1 MEKMDDLVYQT
12 KQKIENIKDW
22 IKREVELQEI
32 NKKFF
37 NTKNKKDDF
46 LGKNYIYF
54 SDAELNYLDFQI
66 PKEKKASEELPK
78 INVKNKGVS
87 EELQE
92 ISVENKEVSTNLLN
106 SYFKDKTNAETLI
119 QIIEDYKNRDIKIL
133 DPDEI
138 EIPSEVLRLKN
149 NGNINVKANAEQYQR
164 IRELAVKNN
173 VAIANFMNFV
183 LWEFLK
189 KFDK

>member
-1 MEKMDDLVYQT
+1 M
-12 KQKIENIKDW
+12 
-22 IKREVELQEI
+22 
-32 NKKFF
+32 
-37 NTKNKKDDF
+37 
-46 LGKNYIYF
+46 
-54 SDAELNYLDFQI
+54 
-66 PKEKKASEELPK
+66 
-78 INVKNKGVS
+78 
-87 EELQE
+87 
-92 ISVENKEVSTNLLN
+92 
-106 SYFKDKTNAETLI
+106 
-119 QIIEDYKNRDIKIL
+119 IEDYKNKDIKLL
-133 DPDEI
+133 DADEI

>member
-1 MEKMDDLVYQT
+1 MEKMDNLVYQT
-12 KQKIENIKDW
+12 REKIENIKSW
-22 IKREVELQEI
+22 IEKEIKLQEI
-32 NKKFF
+32 KKKFF
-37 NTKNKKDDF
+37 NTKRKRDDF
-46 LGKNYIYF
+46 LGTNYIYF
-54 SDAELNYLDFQI
+54 SDAELNYLEFEI
-66 PKEKKASEELPK
+66 PKKKEVVEEITK
-78 INVKNKGVS
+78 TTVENKGVS
-87 EELQE
+87 EELQQ
-92 ISVENKEVSTNLLN
+92 VTTENTEVSTNLLN
-106 SYFKDKTNAETLI
+106 NYFKDKTNAETLI
-119 QIIEDYKNRDIKIL
+119 KIIEDYKNKDIKIL

-149 NGNINVKANAEQYQR
+149 DGNINVKANASQYQR

>member
-1 MEKMDDLVYQT
+1 MQKMDNLVYQT
-12 KQKIENIKDW
+12 REKIENIKSW
-22 IKREVELQEI
+22 IEKEVELKEI

-37 NTKNKKDDF
+37 NTQNKKDDF

-54 SDAELNYLDFQI
+54 SDTELEYLDFKI
-66 PKEKKASEELPK
+66 PNKKK
-78 INVKNKGVS
+78 VS
-87 EELQE
+87 EE
-92 ISVENKEVSTNLLN
+92 IPKITVENKEVSTNLLN

-119 QIIEDYKNRDIKIL
+119 KMIEDYKNKDIKLL
-133 DPDEI
+133 DADEI

-149 NGNINVKANAEQYQR
+149 NGNINVKANAEQYQK

>member
-1 MEKMDDLVYQT
+1 MEKMDNLVYQT
-12 KQKIENIKDW
+12 KQKIENIKSW
-22 IKREVELQEI
+22 IKEEVELQEI

-54 SDAELNYLDFQI
+54 SDAELKYLDFEIPAKKEVIEEI
-66 PKEKKASEELPK
+66 PKITVE
-78 INVKNKGVS
+78 NKGVS
-87 EELQE
+87 EKLSE
-92 ISVENKEVSTNLLN
+92 VTKENTEVSTNLLN

-119 QIIEDYKNRDIKIL
+119 QIIEDYKNRNIKLL
-133 DPDEI
+133 DADEI

>member
-1 MEKMDDLVYQT
+1 MEKMDNLVYQT
-12 KQKIENIKDW
+12 REKIENIKDW
-22 IKREVELQEI
+22 IKREVKLQEI
-32 NKKFF
+32 KKKFF
-37 NTKNKKDDF
+37 NTKRKRDDF
-46 LGKNYIYF
+46 LGTNYIYF
-54 SDAELNYLDFQI
+54 SDAELKYLDFEI
-66 PKEKKASEELPK
+66 PQK
-78 INVKNKGVS
+78 KGVS
-87 EELQE
+87 EEIQKVNTENEVVSEEL
-92 ISVENKEVSTNLLN
+92 SKVSAENKEVSTNLLN
-106 SYFKDKTNAETLI
+106 NYFKDKTNAETLI
-119 QIIEDYKNRDIKIL
+119 KIIEDYKNKDIKLL
-133 DPDEI
+133 DVDEI

>member
-1 MEKMDDLVYQT
+1 MEKMDNLVYQT

-54 SDAELNYLDFQI
+54 TDAELEYLDFEV
-66 PKEKKASEELPK
+66 PKEKKASEESPK
-78 INVKNKGVS
+78 ETTENEVVS
-87 EELQE
+87 EELQKV
-92 ISVENKEVSTNLLN
+92 SNENKEVSTNLLN
-106 SYFKDKTNAETLI
+106 NYFKDKTNAETLI
-119 QIIEDYKNRDIKIL
+119 KIIEDYKNKDIKIL

-149 NGNINVKANAEQYQR
+149 DGNINVKANASQYQR

>member
-1 MEKMDDLVYQT
+1 MEKMDNLVYQT
-12 KQKIENIKDW
+12 KQKIENIKSW
-22 IKREVELQEI
+22 IKEEVDLKEI

-37 NTKNKKDDF
+37 NTQKKKKDF
-46 LGKNYIYF
+46 LKTNYIYF
-54 SDAELNYLDFQI
+54 TAEELKYLDFEIPEEKKVSEEI
-66 PKEKKASEELPK
+66 PKITVENE
-78 INVKNKGVS
+78 VVS
-87 EELQE
+87 EEL
-92 ISVENKEVSTNLLN
+92 SKVSAENKEVSTNLLN
-106 SYFKDKTNAETLI
+106 NYFKDKTNAETLI
-119 QIIEDYKNRDIKIL
+119 KIIEDYKNKDIKLL
-133 DPDEI
+133 DADEI

>member
-1 MEKMDDLVYQT
+1 MEKMDNLFYQT
-12 KQKIENIKDW
+12 RQKIETIKSW
-22 IKREVELQEI
+22 IEKEIKLQEI

-54 SDAELNYLDFQI
+54 SDAELEYLDFEV
-66 PKEKKASEELPK
+66 PKEKKASEEIPK
-78 INVKNKGVS
+78 ITVENKGVS
-87 EELQE
+87 EELQK
-92 ISVENKEVSTNLLN
+92 VTQENTEVSTNLLN
-106 SYFKDKTNAETLI
+106 NYFKDKTNAETLI
-119 QIIEDYKNRDIKIL
+119 KMIEDYKNKDIKLL
-133 DPDEI
+133 DADEI

-149 NGNINVKANAEQYQR
+149 DGNINVKANASQYQR

>member
-1 MEKMDDLVYQT
+1 MEKMDNLVYQT

-54 SDAELNYLDFQI
+54 SDAELKYLEFEI
-66 PKEKKASEELPK
+66 PKKNGVSEEIPK
-78 INVKNKGVS
+78 ISTENTKVS

-92 ISVENKEVSTNLLN
+92 VTKENTEVSTNLLN
-106 SYFKDKTNAETLI
+106 NYFKDKTNAETLI
-119 QIIEDYKNRDIKIL
+119 RIIEDYKNRDIKLL
-133 DPDEI
+133 DADEI

>member
-1 MEKMDDLVYQT
+1 MEKMDNLVYQT
-12 KQKIENIKDW
+12 RQKIENIKSW
-22 IKREVELQEI
+22 IEKEVKLQEI
-32 NKKFF
+32 KNKFF
-37 NTKNKKDDF
+37 NTKRKRDDF
-46 LGKNYIYF
+46 LGTNYIYF
-54 SDAELNYLDFQI
+54 TDAELKYLEFEI

-78 INVKNKGVS
+78 ETTENEVVS
-87 EELQE
+87 EELQKV
-92 ISVENKEVSTNLLN
+92 SKENMEVNTNLLN
-106 SYFKDKTNAETLI
+106 NYFKDKTNAETLI
-119 QIIEDYKNRDIKIL
+119 KMIEDYKNRDVKLL
-133 DPDEI
+133 DADEI

>member
-1 MEKMDDLVYQT
+1 MEKMDNLVYQT
-12 KQKIENIKDW
+12 RQKIETIKSW
-22 IKREVELQEI
+22 IEKEIKLQEI

-54 SDAELNYLDFQI
+54 SDAELKYLEFEI
-66 PKEKKASEELPK
+66 PKKKGVSEEIPK
-78 INVKNKGVS
+78 ISTENTKVS

-92 ISVENKEVSTNLLN
+92 VTKENTEVSTNLLN
-106 SYFKDKTNAETLI
+106 NYFKDKTNAETLI
-119 QIIEDYKNRDIKIL
+119 KIIEDYKNKDIKIL

>member
-1 MEKMDDLVYQT
+1 MEKMDNLVYQT
-12 KQKIENIKDW
+12 KQKIENIKSW
-22 IKREVELQEI
+22 IEKEVELQEI

-54 SDAELNYLDFQI
+54 SDAELKYLEFEI
-66 PKEKKASEELPK
+66 PKKKGVSEEIPK
-78 INVKNKGVS
+78 ISTENTKVS

-92 ISVENKEVSTNLLN
+92 VTKENTEVSTNLLN
-106 SYFKDKTNAETLI
+106 NYFKDKTNAETLI
-119 QIIEDYKNRDIKIL
+119 KMIEDYKNKDIKIL

-149 NGNINVKANAEQYQR
+149 DGNINVKANASQYQR

>member
-1 MEKMDDLVYQT
+1 MEKLDNLVYQT
-12 KQKIENIKDW
+12 RQKIETIKSW
-22 IKREVELQEI
+22 IDKEVKLQEI

-54 SDAELNYLDFQI
+54 SDAELKYLEFEI
-66 PKEKKASEELPK
+66 PKKKGVSEEILK
-78 INVKNKGVS
+78 ISTENTKVS

-92 ISVENKEVSTNLLN
+92 VTKENTEVSTNLLSN
-106 SYFKDKTNAETLI
+106 YFKEKANAEILI
-119 QIIEDYKNRDIKIL
+119 KLVEDYKNKDIKIL

>member
-1 MEKMDDLVYQT
+1 MEKMDNLVYQT
-12 KQKIENIKDW
+12 RQKLENIKDW
-22 IKREVELQEI
+22 IKREVDLKEI

-46 LGKNYIYF
+46 LEKNYIYF
-54 SDAELNYLDFQI
+54 SDEELKYLDFQI
-66 PKEKKASEELPK
+66 PKEKKVSEEIPK
-78 INVKNKGVS
+78 VNTENEVVS
-87 EELQE
+87 EEL
-92 ISVENKEVSTNLLN
+92 SKVTKENTEVSTNLLSN
-106 SYFKDKTNAETLI
+106 YFKEKENAETLI
-119 QIIEDYKNRDIKIL
+119 KIIEEYKNKDIKIL

-149 NGNINVKANAEQYQR
+149 DGNINVKANASQYQR

>member
-1 MEKMDDLVYQT
+1 MEKMDNLVYQT
-12 KQKIENIKDW
+12 RQKIETIKSW
-22 IKREVELQEI
+22 IEKEVKLQEI

-54 SDAELNYLDFQI
+54 SDAELKYLDFEI
-66 PKEKKASEELPK
+66 PEEKKVSEEIPK
-78 INVKNKGVS
+78 INTENKGVS
-87 EELQE
+87 DELQK
-92 ISVENKEVSTNLLN
+92 VTTENTEVSTNLLN

-119 QIIEDYKNRDIKIL
+119 QIIEDYKNRSIKLL
-133 DPDEI
+133 DADEI

>member
-1 MEKMDDLVYQT
+1 MEKMDNLVYQT
-12 KQKIENIKDW
+12 RQKLENIKSW
-22 IKREVELQEI
+22 IEEKVDLKEI

-37 NTKNKKDDF
+37 NTQKKKKDF
-46 LGKNYIYF
+46 LETNYIYF
-54 SDAELNYLDFQI
+54 SDAELKYLDFEIPAKKEIIEEI
-66 PKEKKASEELPK
+66 PKTTVE
-78 INVKNKGVS
+78 NKGVS
-87 EELQE
+87 EELQQ
-92 ISVENKEVSTNLLN
+92 VTTENTEVSTNLLN
-106 SYFKDKTNAETLI
+106 NYFKDKTNAETLI
-119 QIIEDYKNRDIKIL
+119 KIIEDYKNKDIKIL

-149 NGNINVKANAEQYQR
+149 DGNINVKANASQYQR

>member
-1 MEKMDDLVYQT
+1 MEKMDNLVYQT
-12 KQKIENIKDW
+12 KQKIENIKNW
-22 IKREVELQEI
+22 IEKEVELQEI

-54 SDAELNYLDFQI
+54 SDAELEYLDFKI
-66 PKEKKASEELPK
+66 PKKKK
-78 INVKNKGVS
+78 VS
-87 EELQE
+87 EEIPE
-92 ISVENKEVSTNLLN
+92 ITTENTEVSTNLLN

-119 QIIEDYKNRDIKIL
+119 KMIEDYKNRDVKLL
-133 DPDEI
+133 DADEI

-149 NGNINVKANAEQYQR
+149 NGNINVKANAKQYQK

>member
-1 MEKMDDLVYQT
+1 MEKMDGLVYQT
-12 KQKIENIKDW
+12 RQKIETIKSW
-22 IKREVELQEI
+22 IEKEVKLQEI

-54 SDAELNYLDFQI
+54 SDAELKYLDFEI
-66 PKEKKASEELPK
+66 PQK
-78 INVKNKGVS
+78 KGVS
-87 EELQE
+87 EEIQKVNTENEVVSEEL
-92 ISVENKEVSTNLLN
+92 SKVSAENKEVSTNLLN
-106 SYFKDKTNAETLI
+106 NYFKDKTNAETLI
-119 QIIEDYKNRDIKIL
+119 KIIEDYKNKDIKLL
-133 DPDEI
+133 DADEI

-149 NGNINVKANAEQYQR
+149 DGNINVKANASQYQR

>member
-1 MEKMDDLVYQT
+1 MEKMDNLVYQT

-54 SDAELNYLDFQI
+54 TDAELKYLDFEV
-66 PKEKKASEELPK
+66 PKEKKVSEEIPK
-78 INVKNKGVS
+78 VNDENEVVS
-87 EELQE
+87 EEL
-92 ISVENKEVSTNLLN
+92 SKVTTENTEVSTNLLN

-119 QIIEDYKNRDIKIL
+119 QIIEDYKNRSIKLL
-133 DPDEI
+133 DADEI

>member
-1 MEKMDDLVYQT
+1 MEKMDGLVYQT
-12 KQKIENIKDW
+12 KQKIENIKNW
-22 IKREVELQEI
+22 IKKEVDLKEI

-37 NTKNKKDDF
+37 NTQNKKDDF

-54 SDAELNYLDFQI
+54 SDAELEYLDFQI
-66 PKEKKASEELPK
+66 PKEKKASEEIPK
-78 INVKNKGVS
+78 INTENEVVS
-87 EELQE
+87 EEL
-92 ISVENKEVSTNLLN
+92 SKVSNENKEVSTNLLN
-106 SYFKDKTNAETLI
+106 NYFKDKTNAETLI
-119 QIIEDYKNRDIKIL
+119 QIIEDYKNRNIKLL
-133 DPDEI
+133 DADEI

-149 NGNINVKANAEQYQR
+149 NGNINVKTNAEQYQR

>member
-1 MEKMDDLVYQT
+1 MEKMDNLVYQT

-22 IKREVELQEI
+22 IKREVELKKI
-32 NKKFF
+32 NQKFF
-37 NTKNKKDDF
+37 NTKKKKDDF
-46 LGKNYIYF
+46 LGANYIYF
-54 SDAELNYLDFQI
+54 SDAELKYLEFEI
-66 PKEKKASEELPK
+66 AKK
-78 INVKNKGVS
+78 KGVS
-87 EELQE
+87 EE
-92 ISVENKEVSTNLLN
+92 IPKVNTENEVVSEELSKVTKENTEVSTNLLN
-106 SYFKDKTNAETLI
+106 NYFKDKTNAETLI
-119 QIIEDYKNRDIKIL
+119 QIIEDYKNRSIKLL
-133 DPDEI
+133 DADEI

>member
-1 MEKMDDLVYQT
+1 MEKMDNLVYQT
-12 KQKIENIKDW
+12 KQKIENIKNW

-54 SDAELNYLDFQI
+54 SDAELKYLDFEI
-66 PKEKKASEELPK
+66 PKK
-78 INVKNKGVS
+78 KGVS
-87 EELQE
+87 EEIPKISTENTKVSEELQK
-92 ISVENKEVSTNLLN
+92 VTKENTEVSTNLLSN
-106 SYFKDKTNAETLI
+106 YFKEKANVETLI
-119 QIIEDYKNRDIKIL
+119 KIIEDYKSRDIKLL
-133 DPDEI
+133 DADEI

>member
-1 MEKMDDLVYQT
+1 MEKMDGLVYQT
-12 KQKIENIKDW
+12 KQKIENIKNW
-22 IKREVELQEI
+22 IEKEVELKEI

-37 NTKNKKDDF
+37 NTQNKKDDF

-54 SDAELNYLDFQI
+54 SDAELKYLEFEI
-66 PKEKKASEELPK
+66 PKK
-78 INVKNKGVS
+78 KGVS
-87 EELQE
+87 EEIPKITVENEVVSEELSKV
-92 ISVENKEVSTNLLN
+92 SVENTEISTNLLN
-106 SYFKDKTNAETLI
+106 NYFKDKTNAETLI
-119 QIIEDYKNRDIKIL
+119 KIIEDYKNKDIKIL

>member
-1 MEKMDDLVYQT
+1 MEKMDNLVYQT

-22 IKREVELQEI
+22 IKKEVELQEI

-54 SDAELNYLDFQI
+54 TDAELEYLDFEV
-66 PKEKKASEELPK
+66 PKNKKVSEEIPK
-78 INVKNKGVS
+78 INTENEVVS
-87 EELQE
+87 EEL
-92 ISVENKEVSTNLLN
+92 SKVSNENMEVSTNLLN
-106 SYFKDKTNAETLI
+106 NYFKDKTNAETLI
-119 QIIEDYKNRDIKIL
+119 KIIEDYKNKDVKLL
-133 DPDEI
+133 DADEI

-149 NGNINVKANAEQYQR
+149 DGNINVKANASQYQR

>member
-1 MEKMDDLVYQT
+1 MEKMDNLVYQT
-12 KQKIENIKDW
+12 RQKIENIKDW
-22 IKREVELQEI
+22 IKREVKLQEI

-37 NTKNKKDDF
+37 NTQNKKDNF

-54 SDAELNYLDFQI
+54 SDAELEYLDFKI
-66 PKEKKASEELPK
+66 PKKKEVIEEIPK
-78 INVKNKGVS
+78 INTENEVVS
-87 EELQE
+87 EELSE
-92 ISVENKEVSTNLLN
+92 VSVENKEVSTNLLN

-119 QIIEDYKNRDIKIL
+119 KIIEDYKNRDIKIL

-149 NGNINVKANAEQYQR
+149 DGNINVKANASQYQR

>member
-1 MEKMDDLVYQT
+1 MEKMDNLVYQT
-12 KQKIENIKDW
+12 KQKIENIKNW
-22 IKREVELQEI
+22 IKREVKLQEI
-32 NKKFF
+32 KNKFF
-37 NTKNKKDDF
+37 NTKRKRDDF
-46 LGKNYIYF
+46 LGTNYIYF
-54 SDAELNYLDFQI
+54 SDAELKYLEFEI
-66 PKEKKASEELPK
+66 PKEKKASEESPK
-78 INVKNKGVS
+78 ETTENEVVS
-87 EELQE
+87 EEL
-92 ISVENKEVSTNLLN
+92 SKVTKENTEVSTNLLN

-119 QIIEDYKNRDIKIL
+119 KMIEDYKNKDIKLL
-133 DPDEI
+133 DADEI

>member
-1 MEKMDDLVYQT
+1 MEKMDGLVYQT

-22 IKREVELQEI
+22 IKREVELKEI
-32 NKKFF
+32 SKKFF
-37 NTKNKKDDF
+37 NTQRKKKDF
-46 LGKNYIYF
+46 LKTNYIYF
-54 SDAELNYLDFQI
+54 TDEELKYLDFEI
-66 PKEKKASEELPK
+66 PEEKK
-78 INVKNKGVS
+78 VS
-87 EELQE
+87 EELQK
-92 ISVENKEVSTNLLN
+92 VTKENTEVTPNLLN
-106 SYFKDKTNAETLI
+106 NYFKDKTNAETLI
-119 QIIEDYKNRDIKIL
+119 KMIEDYKNKDVKLL
-133 DPDEI
+133 DADEI

>member
-1 MEKMDDLVYQT
+1 MEKMENLVYQT

-22 IKREVELQEI
+22 IKREVKLQEI

-54 SDAELNYLDFQI
+54 SDAELKYLDFEI
-66 PKEKKASEELPK
+66 SKEKKASEEIPK
-78 INVKNKGVS
+78 VNTENEVVS
-87 EELQE
+87 EEL
-92 ISVENKEVSTNLLN
+92 SKVSFENKEVSTNLLN

-119 QIIEDYKNRDIKIL
+119 KMIEDYKNKDIKLL
-133 DPDEI
+133 DADEI

>member
-1 MEKMDDLVYQT
+1 MEKMDNLVYQT
-12 KQKIENIKDW
+12 REKIENIKSW
-22 IKREVELQEI
+22 IEKEVKLQEI
-32 NKKFF
+32 KKKFF
-37 NTKNKKDDF
+37 NTKRKRDDF
-46 LGKNYIYF
+46 LGTNYIYF
-54 SDAELNYLDFQI
+54 SDAELKYLEFEIPEKKGVSEEI
-66 PKEKKASEELPK
+66 PKISTENTK
-78 INVKNKGVS
+78 VS

-92 ISVENKEVSTNLLN
+92 VTKENTEVSTNLLN
-106 SYFKDKTNAETLI
+106 NYFKDKTNAETLI
-119 QIIEDYKNRDIKIL
+119 KIIEDYKNKDIKIL

>member
-1 MEKMDDLVYQT
+1 MEKMDGLVYQT

-22 IKREVELQEI
+22 IKREVKLEEI

-46 LGKNYIYF
+46 LEKNYIYF
-54 SDAELNYLDFQI
+54 SDEELKYLDFQI
-66 PKEKKASEELPK
+66 PKEKKVSEEIPK
-78 INVKNKGVS
+78 VNIENEVVS
-87 EELQE
+87 EEL
-92 ISVENKEVSTNLLN
+92 SKVTKENTEVSTNLLN
-106 SYFKDKTNAETLI
+106 NYFKDKTNAETLI
-119 QIIEDYKNRDIKIL
+119 KLIEDYKNKDIKIL

>member
-1 MEKMDDLVYQT
+1 MEKMDNLVYQT

-54 SDAELNYLDFQI
+54 SDAELEYLDFEI
-66 PKEKKASEELPK
+66 PKKKKVSEEIPK
-78 INVKNKGVS
+78 INTENEVVS
-87 EELQE
+87 KELSE
-92 ISVENKEVSTNLLN
+92 VSVENKELSTNLLN
-106 SYFKDKTNAETLI
+106 DYFKEKINVETLI
-119 QIIEDYKNRDIKIL
+119 KVIEDYKNRDIKIL

-149 NGNINVKANAEQYQR
+149 DGNINVKANAEQYQR

>member
-1 MEKMDDLVYQT
+1 MEKMDNLVYQT
-12 KQKIENIKDW
+12 RQKLENIKNW
-22 IKREVELQEI
+22 IKEEVDLKEI

-37 NTKNKKDDF
+37 NTQKKKKDF
-46 LGKNYIYF
+46 LKTNYIYF
-54 SDAELNYLDFQI
+54 TAEELKYLDFEIPEEKKVVEEI
-66 PKEKKASEELPK
+66 PKISVE
-78 INVKNKGVS
+78 NKGVS
-87 EELQE
+87 EELQK
-92 ISVENKEVSTNLLN
+92 VTTENTEVSTNLLN
-106 SYFKDKTNAETLI
+106 NYFKDKTNAETLI
-119 QIIEDYKNRDIKIL
+119 KMIEDYKNRDVKLL
-133 DPDEI
+133 DADEI

>member
-1 MEKMDDLVYQT
+1 MEKMDNLVYQT
-12 KQKIENIKDW
+12 RQKLENIKSW
-22 IKREVELQEI
+22 IEEKVDLKEI

-37 NTKNKKDDF
+37 NTQRKKKDF
-46 LGKNYIYF
+46 LETNYIYF
-54 SDAELNYLDFQI
+54 SDAELNYLEFEI
-66 PKEKKASEELPK
+66 PKKKEVVEEIPK
-78 INVKNKGVS
+78 ISVENKGVS
-87 EELQE
+87 EELQQ
-92 ISVENKEVSTNLLN
+92 VTTENMEVSTNLLN
-106 SYFKDKTNAETLI
+106 NYFKDKTNAETLI
-119 QIIEDYKNRDIKIL
+119 KIIEEYKTRDIKLL
-133 DPDEI
+133 DADEI

-149 NGNINVKANAEQYQR
+149 DGNINVKANASQYQR

>member
-1 MEKMDDLVYQT
+1 MEKMNGLVYQT
-12 KQKIENIKDW
+12 RQKIENIKSW
-22 IKREVELQEI
+22 IEKEVKLQEI
-32 NKKFF
+32 KNKFF
-37 NTKNKKDDF
+37 NTKRKRDDF
-46 LGKNYIYF
+46 LGTNYIYF
-54 SDAELNYLDFQI
+54 SDAELKYLEFEI

-78 INVKNKGVS
+78 ISTENIKVS

-92 ISVENKEVSTNLLN
+92 VTKENTEVSTNLLSN
-106 SYFKDKTNAETLI
+106 YFKEKANAETLI
-119 QIIEDYKNRDIKIL
+119 KIIEDYKNKDIKIL

>member
-1 MEKMDDLVYQT
+1 MEKMDNLVYQT

-54 SDAELNYLDFQI
+54 TAEELKYLEFEIPQKKGESEEI
-66 PKEKKASEELPK
+66 PKVNTE
-78 INVKNKGVS
+78 NKVVS
-87 EELQE
+87 EELSKV
-92 ISVENKEVSTNLLN
+92 SVENKEVSTNLLN
-106 SYFKDKTNAETLI
+106 NYFKEKANVETLI
-119 QIIEDYKNRDIKIL
+119 KIIEDYKNRDIKIL

>member
-22 IKREVELQEI
+22 IKREVKLKEI
-32 NKKFF
+32 KKQFF
-37 NTKNKKDDF
+37 NTKRKKDDF
-46 LGKNYIYF
+46 LGTNYIYF
-54 SDAELNYLDFQI
+54 SDEELKYLEFEIAQKKVVSEEI
-66 PKEKKASEELPK
+66 PKVNTENE
-78 INVKNKGVS
+78 VVS
-87 EELQE
+87 EEL
-92 ISVENKEVSTNLLN
+92 SKVTNENTEVSTNLLSN
-106 SYFKDKTNAETLI
+106 YFKEKENAETLI
-119 QIIEDYKNRDIKIL
+119 KIIEEYKNKDIKLL
-133 DPDEI
+133 DADEI

>member
-1 MEKMDDLVYQT
+1 MEKMDGLVYQT

-22 IKREVELQEI
+22 IKREVKLQEI

-54 SDAELNYLDFQI
+54 TDAELEYLDFEVPKNKKVSEEI
-66 PKEKKASEELPK
+66 PKVNTE
-78 INVKNKGVS
+78 NKGVS
-87 EELQE
+87 DELQK
-92 ISVENKEVSTNLLN
+92 VNTENTEVSINLLN
-106 SYFKDKTNAETLI
+106 AYFKDKTNAETLI
-119 QIIEDYKNRDIKIL
+119 KMIEDYKNKDIKLL
-133 DPDEI
+133 DADEI

-149 NGNINVKANAEQYQR
+149 DGNINVKANASQYQR

>member
-1 MEKMDDLVYQT
+1 MEKMDNLVYQT
-12 KQKIENIKDW
+12 REKIENIKSW
-22 IKREVELQEI
+22 IEKEVKLQEI
-32 NKKFF
+32 KKKFF
-37 NTKNKKDDF
+37 NTKRKKDDF
-46 LGKNYIYF
+46 LGTNYIYF
-54 SDAELNYLDFQI
+54 TDEELKYLEFEI
-66 PKEKKASEELPK
+66 PKNKKVSEELPK
-78 INVKNKGVS
+78 ETTENEVVS

-92 ISVENKEVSTNLLN
+92 ISIENKEVSTNLLN
-106 SYFKDKTNAETLI
+106 DYFKEKINVETLI
-119 QIIEDYKNRDIKIL
+119 KVIEDYKNREIKIM
-133 DPDEI
+133 DADEI

-149 NGNINVKANAEQYQR
+149 DGNINVKANASQYQR

>member
-1 MEKMDDLVYQT
+1 MEKMDNLVYQT

-54 SDAELNYLDFQI
+54 TAEELKYLEFEIPQKKGESEEI
-66 PKEKKASEELPK
+66 PKVNTE
-78 INVKNKGVS
+78 NKVVS
-87 EELQE
+87 EELSKV
-92 ISVENKEVSTNLLN
+92 SVENKEVSTNLLN
-106 SYFKDKTNAETLI
+106 NYFKEKANVETLI
-119 QIIEDYKNRDIKIL
+119 KIIEDYKNRDIKIL

-149 NGNINVKANAEQYQR
+149 DGNINVKANASQYQR